1 MTILE
6 WTICK
11 TPIKLYVCQSVYTKM
26 KKMQSENLYI
36 GDDKFQ
42 RFLDHYQCPTPLKV
56 VKLKFAGA
64 ICSPNNNLRPT
75 DVISSLFSEDK
86 QPRLTTKA
94 EAELFFKFF
103 MGLWDEMF
111 EIIQTNTL
119 YLPAMTA
126 EDKKDLGTFCL
137 MRAEQVE
144 RGFVEGFWGGC
155 ESLNIPQFAAE
166 LINSLSDMAGVY
178 NMLAKK
184 LEKSENPED
193 ISEVIKHTD
202 KTVEKTFK
210 FLIENYILPNIAK
223 LQRQLN

>member
-1 MTILE
+1 
-6 WTICK
+6 
-11 TPIKLYVCQSVYTKM
+11 
-26 KKMQSENLYI
+26 MQSENLYI

-42 RFLDHYQCPTPLKV
+42 RFLDHYQCPTPIQV

-75 DVISSLFSEDK
+75 DVISSLFPEDK

-119 YLPAMTA
+119 KLPAMTS
-126 EDKKDLGTFCL
+126 EDKKDLKNFCL
-137 MRAEQVE
+137 ARAEQIE

-178 NMLAKK
+178 GMLAKK
-184 LEKSENPED
+184 LEKAENPND
-193 ISEVIKHTD
+193 ILEVIKHTD
-202 KTVEKTFK
+202 QTVEKTFK
-210 FLIENYILPNIAK
+210 FLIENLILPNIAK
-223 LQRQLN
+223 LQRKIN